1 MDGMGGKVVGGTMET
16 VVGGERGVEGPG
28 SEVVKGE
35 LGLWEQVVPAVR
47 REGDMGGR
55 EDGDKVVFGGT
66 NCSFRRVGAM
76 VKGRDV
82 LKGDGD
88 RAKERCE
95 VRRSLVVEEKMG
107 QRVRKRAKK
116 GDNRLEGRHVGWGS
130 AGHHGVQVD
139 VPMMQDD
146 EQVLVSCRRFDRETT
161 GQIGGR
167 PLGPVEGEGVAVE
180 GGVKGIG
187 RDRGKLGDEGAVG
200 WGSLCAFVFPA
211 LPERGKERES
221 SEAGWGGNP
230 SCGRDALP
238 QLVEVTKGCGEREGR
253 ELAN

>member
-1 MDGMGGKVVGGTMET
+1 MGGKVVGGTMET

-47 REGDMGGR
+47 REGDVGGR

-66 NCSFRRVGAM
+66 NCSFRRVRAM

-82 LKGDGD
+82 LEGDGD

-95 VRRSLVVEEKMG
+95 VRRSLVVEDKMG

-116 GDNRLEGRHVGWGS
+116 GDNRLEGRYVGRGS

-167 PLGPVEGEGVAVE
+167 PMGPVEGEGVVVE
-180 GGVKGIG
+180 GGVKEIG
-187 RDRGKLGDEGAVG
+187 RDKANSGMRERSGGALFVPLSFLLFLGGERRGKAARQDVG
-200 WGSLCAFVFPA
+200 RIRRV
-211 LPERGKERES
+211 
-221 SEAGWGGNP
+221 
-230 SCGRDALP
+230 DAMPCLSWS
-238 QLVEVTKGCGEREGR
+238 R
-253 ELAN
+253 

>member
-1 MDGMGGKVVGGTMET
+1 
-16 VVGGERGVEGPG
+16 
-28 SEVVKGE
+28 
-35 LGLWEQVVPAVR
+35 
-47 REGDMGGR
+47 
-55 EDGDKVVFGGT
+55 
-66 NCSFRRVGAM
+66 M

-82 LKGDGD
+82 LEGDGD

-130 AGHHGVQVD
+130 AGHHRVQVD

-167 PLGPVEGEGVAVE
+167 PMGPVEGEGVAVE

-187 RDRGKLGDEGAVG
+187 RDGSKLRDEGSVL
-200 WGSLCAFVFPA
+200 WSSLCAFVFSG
-211 LPERGKERES
+211 LSGLG
-221 SEAGWGGNP
+221 GWGH
-230 SCGRDALP
+230 R
-238 QLVEVTKGCGEREGR
+238 GCGGR
-253 ELAN
+253 GGRIACDEFIT

>member
-1 MDGMGGKVVGGTMET
+1 M
-16 VVGGERGVEGPG
+16 
-28 SEVVKGE
+28 
-35 LGLWEQVVPAVR
+35 
-47 REGDMGGR
+47 
-55 EDGDKVVFGGT
+55 VFGCT
-66 NCSFRRVGAM
+66 NCSFRRVRAM

-82 LKGDGD
+82 LEGGGD

-116 GDNRLEGRHVGWGS
+116 GDNRLEGRYVGRGS

-167 PLGPVEGEGVAVE
+167 PMGPVEGEGVAVE
-180 GGVKGIG
+180 GGGQG
-187 RDRGKLGDEGAVG
+187 DWTRQGQTRG
-200 WGSLCAFVFPA
+200 
-211 LPERGKERES
+211 
-221 SEAGWGGNP
+221 
-230 SCGRDALP
+230 
-238 QLVEVTKGCGEREGR
+238 
-253 ELAN
+253 

>member
-1 MDGMGGKVVGGTMET
+1 
-16 VVGGERGVEGPG
+16 
-28 SEVVKGE
+28 
-35 LGLWEQVVPAVR
+35 
-47 REGDMGGR
+47 
-55 EDGDKVVFGGT
+55 
-66 NCSFRRVGAM
+66 M

-82 LKGDGD
+82 LEGDGD

-95 VRRSLVVEEKMG
+95 VRRNLVVEEKMG

-116 GDNRLEGRHVGWGS
+116 GDNRFEGRHVGWGS

-167 PLGPVEGEGVAVE
+167 PMGPVKGEEVAVE
-180 GGVKGIG
+180 GGSKGIG
-187 RDRGKLGDEGAVG
+187 RNRSKLGDEGAVG

-211 LPERGKERES
+211 LPGRGKERES

-230 SCGRDALP
+230 S
-238 QLVEVTKGCGEREGR
+238 
-253 ELAN
+253 

>member
-116 GDNRLEGRHVGWGS
+116 GDNRLEGRYVGRGS
-130 AGHHGVQVD
+130 AGHRGVQVD

-167 PLGPVEGEGVAVE
+167 PMGPVEGEGVAVE

-187 RDRGKLGDEGAVG
+187 RDGSKLRDEGSVL
-200 WGSLCAFVFPA
+200 WSSLCAFVFSG
-211 LPERGKERES
+211 LSGLG
-221 SEAGWGGNP
+221 GWGH
-230 SCGRDALP
+230 R
-238 QLVEVTKGCGEREGR
+238 GCGGR
-253 ELAN
+253 GGRIACDEFIT